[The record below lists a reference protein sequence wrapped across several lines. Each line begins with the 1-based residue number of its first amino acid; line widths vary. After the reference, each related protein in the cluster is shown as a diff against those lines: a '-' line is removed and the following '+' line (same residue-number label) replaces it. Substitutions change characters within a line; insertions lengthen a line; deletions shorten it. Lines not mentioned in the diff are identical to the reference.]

1 MKAESSDPPAEHP
14 SAEPRLPLSG
24 AQLAGS
30 RRGLGRWRWLAM
42 ALAMLAGAIGFGLA
56 AEHPLRSVLSFAGGL
71 LLVSALFE
79 FGAFNI
85 RLAGRYLPELSLAIA
100 MISYLTTA
108 VVLALVLIA
117 TNPHKVDGVAV
128 AIGLFAGVAIWL
140 GGELAASW
148 VVQEGQ

>member
-1 MKAESSDPPAEHP
+1 VKAEPQPVGPPPDE
-14 SAEPRLPLSG
+14 SRQPLSG
-24 AQLAGS
+24 AQLASS
-30 RRGLGRWRWLAM
+30 RRGLGRLRWLAM
-42 ALAMLAGAIGFGLA
+42 AVAMVAGAIGFGLA
-56 AEHPLRSVLSFAGGL
+56 AEHPLRSVLSFGGGL

-85 RLAGRYLPELSLAIA
+85 RLAGRHLPELSLAIA

-117 TNPHKVDGVAV
+117 TNPHKVDGVAI

-148 VVQEGQ
+148 VVQEQQ

>member
-1 MKAESSDPPAEHP
+1 VKAEPQPVGP
-14 SAEPRLPLSG
+14 SPDEPRQPLSG
-24 AQLAGS
+24 AQLASS
-30 RRGLGRWRWLAM
+30 RRGLGRLRWLAM
-42 ALAMLAGAIGFGLA
+42 AVAMLTGAIGFGLA
-56 AEHPLRSVLSFAGGL
+56 AEHPLRSVLSFGGGL

-117 TNPHKVDGVAV
+117 TNPHKVDGLAI

-148 VVQEGQ
+148 VVQEQQ